1 MQLTLFG
8 EEVGLSKEEIERRKK
23 KEEEKKR
30 KELEAKKREEE
41 KARREEAVKK
51 AAEKENP
58 PDDMERVVCYAR
70 ERRVFP
76 AGVPLEEIRK
86 QLAQEFWE
94 LTGDNVKMV
103 WEVIESE
110 NPETGEKTKNL
121 IVKPLIGYARKG
133 APAGVDKCYRWAPH

>member
-30 KELEAKKREEE
+30 KELEAQKR
-41 KARREEAVKK
+41 KARLEEAAKK

-76 AGVPLEEIRK
+76 AGMPLEEIRK

-121 IVKPLIGYARKG
+121 IVKPLILYARKG
-133 APAGVDKCYRWAPH
+133 APAEVDKCYR